1 MTEQEPEAPFQP
13 HVPDGE
19 SPPELTFRAV
29 ALGAVLG
36 IVYGMASTY
45 LALRVGL
52 TVSASVPIAVLAIA
66 ILRKT
71 ATRRTILEHNVV
83 QTAGSAGESVAGAL
97 AFTIPALI
105 FLGYPLRPGLTTLVA
120 LTGGCL
126 GVLMMVP
133 LRRYLIVKEHGKLRY
148 PEGKACA
155 EILIAGEKGGT
166 TARKVFV
173 GMAWGAAFKAL
184 QAVLGAIKI
193 SFTWPLAKIGEMVG
207 PKLGGAY
214 FKNTAFACDFEPAL
228 LGVGYIL
235 GYKTSVLMVAG
246 SILATFVII
255 PIFVLVGQA
264 LGKPLAPETTKLLAE
279 MSPGDIWSR
288 YVKPI
293 GAGSVAMGGL
303 FALVKALPAILS
315 ALRGSFAGLFGGGG
329 KASAGGGARTDR
341 DAPMPLLVFG
351 ALAIVAFIWL
361 VPVFQMTL
369 LGAVLILV
377 FGFLFAVVS
386 SRITGEVGSSSCP
399 LSGMTIAVLMG
410 ICGIFVMTGRG
421 GDEYVR
427 LALILGAI
435 VCIAISNA
443 GTCSQDQKTGFLI
456 GATPSRQQAALLCG
470 VLACVPAVGW
480 TTYLLNESEAR
491 EIRLTTPFTVA
502 AETVRPLTESFHSR
516 TDGKEYLFVK
526 LDDGHAPKGEGLGA
540 GNYLVDAT
548 TRTAVYR
555 REDGIGGSK
564 FGAPQS
570 KLMSV
575 IIGGVMEGSLPWD
588 LILIGAA
595 IAIFAELI
603 GYPSLTFAVGVYLPL
618 SSTMP
623 IFLGGFVRRISDRR
637 RKRVED
643 AEEEPEGTLWCS
655 GLIAGASI
663 LAVLAT
669 MQGFFDGYDGDNG
682 YHPAVALLRGIPG
695 WMDGLVANGGDWFGL
710 VVLLVLGWLVYD
722 GAAARKSEV
731 G

>member
-1 MTEQEPEAPFQP
+1 MNEEQPVAPFQP
-13 HVPDGE
+13 HVPDHE

-29 ALGAVLG
+29 ALGALLG

-105 FLGYPLRPGLTTLVA
+105 FLGYPLNPGLTTLVA

-133 LRRYLIVKEHGKLRY
+133 LRRYLIVKEHGRLRY

-155 EILIAGEKGGT
+155 EILIAGEQGGT

-173 GMAWGAAFKAL
+173 GMAWGAGFKAV
-184 QAVLGAIKI
+184 QAVLGALKL
-193 SFTWPLAKIGEMVG
+193 SFTWPLAKIGEWTG
-207 PKLGGAY
+207 PKLGGTY
-214 FKNTAFACDFEPAL
+214 FKNTGFACDFEPAL

-235 GYKTSVLMVAG
+235 GWKTSVLMAAG
-246 SILATFVII
+246 SMLATFVII
-255 PIFVLVGQA
+255 PIYFLVGA
-264 LGKPLAPETTKLLAE
+264 GLDKPLAPESAKLIAQ
-279 MSPGDIWSR
+279 MSAGDIWSR

-293 GAGSVAMGGL
+293 GAGAVAMGGL
-303 FALVKALPAILS
+303 FALAKALPAILS
-315 ALRGSFAGLFGGGG
+315 ALRGSVAGLVRGGT
-329 KASAGGGARTDR
+329 ASQGTARTDR
-341 DAPMPLLVFG
+341 DVPLPFLVFG
-351 ALAIVAFIWL
+351 AFAIVAFIWL
-361 VPVFQMTL
+361 VPIFQMTL

-410 ICGIFVMTGRG
+410 ICGIFVLTGRG
-421 GDEYVR
+421 GDEYIR

-435 VCIAISNA
+435 ICIAISNA
-443 GTCSQDQKTGFLI
+443 GTCSQDLKTGFLV

-491 EIRLTTPFTVA
+491 EIKLAAPFRVATETIRPTVERL
-502 AETVRPLTESFHSR
+502 HSR
-516 TDGKEYLFVK
+516 TDGKQYLFVK
-526 LDDGHAPKGEGLGA
+526 LDDAHAPKGDGLGA

-548 TRTAVYR
+548 DNTAVYR
-555 REDGIGGSK
+555 RNDGIGGDK

-575 IIGGVMEGSLPWD
+575 IISGVMEGSLPWD

-595 IAIFAELI
+595 LAIFSELI

-618 SSTMP
+618 AGTMP
-623 IFLGGFVRRISDRR
+623 VFLGGLVRRISDRR
-637 RKRVED
+637 RKRVAD
-643 AEEEPEGTLWCS
+643 AEDEPEGTLWCS

-682 YHPAVALLRGIPG
+682 YHPAVALHKDLPG
-695 WMDGLVANGGDWFGL
+695 AMDAWIAGGADWFGL
-710 VVLLVLGWLVYD
+710 LVLGALCWLIYR
-722 GAAARKSEV
+722 GAAPRGEPATS
-731 G
+731 